1 MRSPLMKC
9 VLLSGLMV
17 AAPPSVVAQPAR
29 RSGAAPRAKVQ
40 RRTLAQLEGL
50 VRKHSPAVLAARA
63 KVKSAQTALL
73 KAKLLWVPTAKMTFS
88 FAPAPRVSCLVPQAF
103 ENVQMSDGSNL
114 YATMNAQRE
123 KYCMGTDTSDDVR
136 DFIKNYDPTSYWF
149 RFEAS
154 VIQPLYT
161 FGKIRNAKRLARQG
175 VAAQQIRVRVARD
188 DAVRDV
194 RRAYFGL
201 KLARELLFEIDEGW
215 KYLRKAQKR
224 IAKQLAADSDDVDTV
239 DKYRLDL
246 LVIEVKDQV
255 LQLKRAERLA
265 LGALRALI
273 GRRAPKNLDVDKKPL
288 TRVKAQVKSLKHY
301 LRLARTHRPELRLLG
316 VAIKASKA
324 VVSLRKTMFAPD
336 LAFVLKLRATASSS
350 KDNPSSAYARD
361 ALHGTGLYL
370 GLALRWN
377 LDFHFKYTALSQAQS
392 ELLAVTHLRE
402 RATLGVELQIE
413 KGHDELVT
421 AGKRLTLLQK
431 ARKTAR
437 KWLITMS
444 QRHDLGTAD
453 TKKLTDA
460 VKAYF
465 QTQLKVHRAVYE
477 LNLAAVNLSRAV
489 GVDVTKSWSHKNRK

>member
-1 MRSPLMKC
+1 MKSRLVMC
-9 VLLSGLMV
+9 VVICCLAMAM
-17 AAPPSVVAQPAR
+17 AAPVAQAR
-29 RSGAAPRAKVQ
+29 STPRTQVK
-40 RRTLAQLEGL
+40 RYTLAQLVTL

-73 KAKLLWVPTAKMTFS
+73 KAKLLWVPSAKMTFS
-88 FAPAPRVSCLVPQAF
+88 FAPAPRVKCTVPDAF
-103 ENVQMSDGSNL
+103 KDVALTTGGTL
-114 YATMNAQRE
+114 YTAMDAERE
-123 KYCMGTDTSDDVR
+123 KYCLGTDTSDDVR

-175 VAAQQIRVRVARD
+175 VAAQRLRVRMARHE
-188 DAVRDV
+188 AVRDV

-215 KYLRKAQKR
+215 KYLRKAKKR
-224 IAKQLAADSDDVDTV
+224 IDKQLAADSDDVDTV
-239 DKYRLDL
+239 DKYRLEL
-246 LVIEVKDQV
+246 LIAEVQDQV

-273 GRRAPKNLDVDKKPL
+273 GRRVPRNLDVDKKPL

-301 LRLARTHRPELRLLG
+301 LDLAAGNRPELRLLR

-324 VVSLRKTMFAPD
+324 VVSLRKSMFAPD
-336 LAFVLKLRATASSS
+336 LALVMKLRATASSS
-350 KDNPSSAYARD
+350 KDDPQSAYARD
-361 ALHGTGLYL
+361 ALHGTGLYI

-377 LDFHFKYTALSQAQS
+377 LDFHFKYTALSKARS
-392 ELLAVTHLRE
+392 ELLAVSHLRE

-413 KGHDELVT
+413 KAHDELVT
-421 AGKRLTLLQK
+421 ARKRLTLLKK

-477 LNLAAVNLSRAV
+477 LNLAAVELSRAV
-489 GVDVTKSWSHKNRK
+489 GVDVTKSWSNKNGK